1 MSLPS
6 DVEGE
11 GSIPGGEAKIAHA
24 LQQKKKKK
32 KNKLKTQ
39 NRSNIITNSI
49 KTLKMIQIEKK
60 KKKRRK
66 TLARNSRYHRV
77 NKDVKCIVWNEEL
90 RRRWRN

>member
-11 GSIPGGEAKIAHA
+11 GSIPGGEANIAHA
-24 LQQKKKKK
+24 FQQKKK

-60 KKKRRK
+60 KKKK
-66 TLARNSRYHRV
+66 ENSGQ
-77 NKDVKCIVWNEEL
+77 EL
-90 RRRWRN
+90 

>member
-1 MSLPS
+1 MPS

-32 KNKLKTQ
+32 NKHKTQ

-49 KTLKMIQIEKK
+49 NTLKMIQIEKK
-60 KKKRRK
+60 KKKK
-66 TLARNSRYHRV
+66 ENSGQ
-77 NKDVKCIVWNEEL
+77 EL
-90 RRRWRN
+90 